1 MTDLP
6 TAVTAAKA
14 VTAVVADHTSSA
26 ASEVATSWIAAH
38 PEWSGP
44 IALLLFVAAM
54 AVAWIKG
61 KAAGTKNTADDLA
74 ADVLAQ
80 TVAKTQAA
88 TQDKPGSDPK

>member
-61 KAAGTKNTADDLA
+61 KAAGTKNTADDLT